1 MLLIVHV
8 NLMKINKLK
17 KLFLKLKTKESQL
30 MESDLNFNYYQHLKY

>member
-17 KLFLKLKTKESQL
+17 RLFLKLKTKESQL
-30 MESDLNFNYYQHLKY
+30 MESDLNFNYY